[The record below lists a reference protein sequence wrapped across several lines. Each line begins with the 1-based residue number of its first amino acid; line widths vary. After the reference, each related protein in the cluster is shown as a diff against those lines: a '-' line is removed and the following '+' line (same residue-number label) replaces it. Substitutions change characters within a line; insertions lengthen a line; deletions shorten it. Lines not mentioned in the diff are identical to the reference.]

1 MLSNYLR
8 APGHFIRIHP
18 SAVNFTCLQDGNL
31 SKMCVRA
38 ADIPEPNF
46 KNKSWSEF
54 PLWVKT
60 LTAAA
65 GVTAEAG
72 FDPRPP
78 AQELPHA
85 AGVAEKGR
93 KKKKSGNFEES
104 RLVPRK
110 NTCFLSVLFL
120 LY

>member
-8 APGHFIRIHP
+8 APGHFTRIHL

-38 ADIPEPNF
+38 ADIQEPNF

-72 FDPRPP
+72 FDTRPP

-93 KKKKSGNFEES
+93 KKKIW
-104 RLVPRK
+104 
-110 NTCFLSVLFL
+110 
-120 LY
+120 